1 MPLTNQQRTST
12 DGIRKQL
19 IAEDISGNQADA
31 VTLVDSNGLDAT
43 IPYDIRVAL
52 GLVPGHDTGTIFG
65 RNQDVDPAAAELLWD
80 FGGLETYLI
89 ADTELFLS
97 STNVG
102 DTNVNVFVWGLD
114 DEYNFKIETHLFTS
128 GQSQQSIGS
137 FFRLFRLVV
146 VAGGDAPLGDIYCA
160 QADTLIL
167 GVPQTAS
174 KVHSLMAVGTGITH
188 KASGTVP
195 AGYTMNVVRMFQGVR
210 RAEDTVIVFRS
221 KAFGAPMFVESTSF
235 PLYQSSGFFTFS
247 PPFVIAEKTDF
258 EFLATTVTNNT
269 EVTLNIGYI
278 LVENPT

>member
-1 MPLTNQQRTST
+1 MKQGMP
-12 DGIRKQL
+12 
-19 IAEDISGNQADA
+19 IAIVNED
-31 VTLVDSNGLDAT
+31 
-43 IPYDIRVAL
+43 DIL
-52 GLVPGHDTGTIFG
+52 EGLVNKVRRLPTEEFFFEVAKGNVADHDTGTIFG

-80 FGGLETYLI
+80 FGGLEVYLT

-97 STNVG
+97 STDAG

-114 DEYNFKIETHLFTS
+114 EDYNFKIETHLFTA
-128 GQSQQSIGS
+128 GLSQQSIGS

-146 VAGGDAPLGDIYCA
+146 VAGGDATLGDIYCA
-160 QADTLIL
+160 EADTLTL
-167 GVPQTAS
+167 GVPDTAS
-174 KVHSLMAVGTGITH
+174 KVHALMASADGVTH

-195 AGYTMNVVRMFQGVR
+195 AGYTMHVVRMFQGVR

-247 PPFVIAEKTDF
+247 PPFVITEKTDF

-278 LVENPT
+278 LVRNPT

>member
-1 MPLTNQQRTST
+1 MKQGMP
-12 DGIRKQL
+12 
-19 IAEDISGNQADA
+19 IAIVNESD
-31 VTLVDSNGLDAT
+31 VLE
-43 IPYDIRVAL
+43 
-52 GLVPGHDTGTIFG
+52 GLVNKVRRLPTEEFFFEVAKGNVVDHDTGTIFG

-80 FGGLETYLI
+80 YGGLEVYLT

-97 STNVG
+97 SDNAG

-114 DEYNFKIETHLFTS
+114 ENYAFKIETHLFTS
-128 GQSQQSIGS
+128 GLSQQSIGN

-160 QADTLIL
+160 EADTHPL
-167 GVPQTAS
+167 GIPDTPA
-174 KVHSLMAVGTGITH
+174 KVHALMAAGDGVTH

-195 AGYTMNVVRMFQGVR
+195 AGYTMHVVRMFQGVR

-247 PPFVIAEKTDF
+247 PPFIIAEKTDF
-258 EFLATTVTNNT
+258 EFLASTVTNNT

-278 LVENPT
+278 LVRNPT